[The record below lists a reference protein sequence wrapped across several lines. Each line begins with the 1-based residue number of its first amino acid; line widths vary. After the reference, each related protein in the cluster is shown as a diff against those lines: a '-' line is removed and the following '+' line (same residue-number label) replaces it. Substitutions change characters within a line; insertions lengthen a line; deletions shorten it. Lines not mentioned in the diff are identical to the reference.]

1 MKLNFIFVL
10 LNICLWI
17 FLVVVAGYVVYL
29 VIKALRKY
37 TRSVPV
43 RKEKAENAKTLGE
56 VLKQHRLNCK
66 MTQEF
71 VAETLGV
78 SRQAVSSG
86 KRSLGTEYHESDGA
100 CEGVRCF
107 SGRTSE
113 GNTEEL
119 KGYWARG
126 EQ

>member
-1 MKLNFIFVL
+1 MMEVQNQKGECSNEIEFYFRPAQHL
-10 LNICLWI
+10 LMDISC
-17 FLVVVAGYVVYL
+17 GG
-29 VIKALRKY
+29 
-37 TRSVPV
+37 S
-43 RKEKAENAKTLGE
+43 
-56 VLKQHRLNCK
+56 
-66 MTQEF
+66 
-71 VAETLGV
+71 GV
-78 SRQAVSSG
+78 CGLSG
-86 KRSLGTEYHESDGA
+86 DQGAQKIHKVGTEYHESDGA

>member
-1 MKLNFIFVL
+1 M
-10 LNICLWI
+10 
-17 FLVVVAGYVVYL
+17 
-29 VIKALRKY
+29 
-37 TRSVPV
+37 
-43 RKEKAENAKTLGE
+43 
-56 VLKQHRLNCK
+56 
-66 MTQEF
+66 
-71 VAETLGV
+71 
-78 SRQAVSSG
+78 G

-100 CEGVRCF
+100 CEGVRF

>member
-1 MKLNFIFVL
+1 M
-10 LNICLWI
+10 
-17 FLVVVAGYVVYL
+17 
-29 VIKALRKY
+29 
-37 TRSVPV
+37 
-43 RKEKAENAKTLGE
+43 
-56 VLKQHRLNCK
+56 
-66 MTQEF
+66 
-71 VAETLGV
+71 
-78 SRQAVSSG
+78 G

-126 EQ
+126 ERNIKTKLRRTGTCLALRFTGVCTIIGIRKKR